1 MSTTGGVRKIALT
14 RRRRRHTVRWVAIA
28 AAMTTAALAV
38 AIAFN
43 VGTDPLADSKR
54 SHLVGQDAPSFDLP
68 ALNGGRTRLANLR
81 GKVVIINFWNSW
93 CSPCRQEHSDLV
105 HFFGE
110 HASDPDLAMVG
121 IVRDDT
127 KSAIRRYVGLERIPY
142 TVAFDPGSQ
151 AALGYGT
158 RGQPETVA
166 ISPDGVIVS
175 IRWGPSSVGD
185 LEAMLAV
192 GRGELKKLSR

>member
-1 MSTTGGVRKIALT
+1 MSTTEGVEKVART
-14 RRRRRHTVRWVAIA
+14 RRRRHPVRWIAIA
-28 AAMTTAALAV
+28 TAMTTAALSV

-54 SHLVGQDAPSFDLP
+54 SHLLGQNAPKFDLP
-68 ALNGGRTRLANLR
+68 ALDKGRTRLADLR

-93 CSPCRQEHSDLV
+93 CSPCRREHANLV
-105 HFFGE
+105 HFYGE
-110 HASDPDLAMVG
+110 HANDPDFAMLG

-127 KSAIRRYVGLERIPY
+127 KSAIRRYVGQERIPY

-151 AALGYGT
+151 AALAYGT
-158 RGQPETVA
+158 RGQPETLA
-166 ISPDGVIVS
+166 ISPDGVIVR

-185 LEAMLAV
+185 LEGMLAA
-192 GRGELKKLSR
+192 GRGES

>member
-1 MSTTGGVRKIALT
+1 MSTIGGLGTIARM
-14 RRRRRHTVRWVAIA
+14 RRRQRHTVRWVAIA

-54 SHLVGQDAPSFDLP
+54 SHLLGQDAPNFDLP
-68 ALNGGRTRLANLR
+68 ALDSGRTRLADLR

-93 CSPCRQEHSDLV
+93 CSPCRQEHSNLV

-110 HASDPDLAMVG
+110 HASDSDFAMLG

-127 KSAIRRYVGLERIPY
+127 KSAIRRYVRQERIPY
-142 TVAFDPGSQ
+142 AVAFDPGSQ
-151 AALGYGT
+151 AALAYGT

-185 LEAMLAV
+185 LEAMLAA
-192 GRGELKKLSR
+192 GRGES